1 MQVSA
6 SGYPF
11 PQHNPKNLN
20 WDNKGKV
27 GEWGGAVPVAGA
39 GQQDDKIRREKNS
52 TPALPPQIDG
62 GGV

>member
-39 GQQDDKIRREKNS
+39 GQQDDKIRR
-52 TPALPPQIDG
+52 
-62 GGV
+62 